1 MEEKKVIK
9 AILKHKAE
17 DDTDVIELN
26 FDNTIEINLSKNEQS
41 NLREVFSNMLKN
53 ALTEKFNFELS
64 IDDSSN
70 NQIIIEIAEGYIK
83 ELNKELNNL
92 YEEDIFRELYKK
104 IED

>member
-1 MEEKKVIK
+1 MEENKIIK

-83 ELNKELNNL
+83 ELNKELKAVESRRAEKHLKSVQNS
-92 YEEDIFRELYKK
+92 
-104 IED
+104 

>member
-1 MEEKKVIK
+1 MEENKIIK

>member
-1 MEEKKVIK
+1 MEENKIIK

-70 NQIIIEIAEGYIK
+70 NQIIIEIAEGYTK
-83 ELNKELNNL
+83 ELNKELHNS

>member
-1 MEEKKVIK
+1 
-9 AILKHKAE
+9 
-17 DDTDVIELN
+17 
-26 FDNTIEINLSKNEQS
+26 
-41 NLREVFSNMLKN
+41 MLKN

-92 YEEDIFRELYKK
+92 YEEDIFREFYKK

>member
-1 MEEKKVIK
+1 MEENKIIK

-92 YEEDIFRELYKK
+92 YEEDIFRESYKK